1 MQFYGSFGYPLNFVF
16 FSYNNPQSI
25 TISHILMSNMLPDI
39 SPALC
44 IWTNV
49 GNSVTKVVPEEQL
62 YTDALNE
69 MKSKDNSEQSN
80 KIIMFGDGITC
91 GISIS
96 GFNYLKS
103 GETKFKYIFGA
114 SAH

>member
-1 MQFYGSFGYPLNFVF
+1 
-16 FSYNNPQSI
+16 
-25 TISHILMSNMLPDI
+25 MLPDI

-49 GNSVTKVVPEEQL
+49 GNSVTKVVHEEKL

-80 KIIMFGDGITC
+80 KIIMFGDDITC

-96 GFNYLKS
+96 GFNCLKS